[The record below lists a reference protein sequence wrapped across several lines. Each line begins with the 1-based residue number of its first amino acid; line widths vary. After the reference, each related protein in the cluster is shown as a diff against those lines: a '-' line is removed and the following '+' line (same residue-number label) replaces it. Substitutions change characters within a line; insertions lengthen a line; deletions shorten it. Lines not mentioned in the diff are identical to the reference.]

1 VRQTAPTRTGRCA
14 VSATRIFSSERLK
27 AERERAGYTRAD
39 VAVAVCRSWG
49 AIYQFETGL
58 LTPGASVIVA
68 MADLFD
74 CPIDS
79 FYTEDES
86 A

>member
-1 VRQTAPTRTGRCA
+1 MGGAA
-14 VSATRIFSSERLK
+14 VSGTRVFSSERLK
-27 AERERAGYTRAD
+27 AERKRAGYTRAD

-58 LTPGASVIVA
+58 LTPGAAVIVA
-68 MADLFD
+68 MADLFG
-74 CPIDS
+74 CSIDS
-79 FYTEDES
+79 FYVEDER